1 MASVITKENI
11 TEQLISLGFESVPSF
26 MIDAYLC
33 KIEGIQ
39 SCLDA
44 AGYDDCDKL
53 LIKVYAVTLMVITGY
68 SQRIKSQSAA
78 SGASRSFD
86 YSGNVSALWDTLER
100 MDSKGCTSKL
110 PIDVG
115 ERAGFFMVVDGR
127 K

>member
-1 MASVITKENI
+1 MASVTKENI
-11 TEQLISLGFESVPSF
+11 VEQLESLGYESVPSF

-44 AGYDDCDKL
+44 AGYDECDKT
-53 LIKVYAVTLMVITGY
+53 LINVYAVTLMVLTAF
-68 SQRIKSQSAA
+68 SQRIKSQTAS

-86 YSGNVSALWDTLER
+86 YSGNVSALWDTLRR
-100 MDSKGCTSKL
+100 MDVNGCTDSL

-115 ERAGFFMVVDGR
+115 ENVGFFMVVTGR
-127 K
+127 